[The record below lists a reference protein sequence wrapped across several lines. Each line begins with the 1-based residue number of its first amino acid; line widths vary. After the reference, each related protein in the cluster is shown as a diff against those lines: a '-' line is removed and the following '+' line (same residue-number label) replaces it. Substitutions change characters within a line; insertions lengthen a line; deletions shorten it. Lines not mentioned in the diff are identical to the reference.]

1 MVRDYKMALIKK
13 EYVKYSELLYNFQYH
28 IETCHSEN
36 IILLSDRNQILNQ
49 LDDIVKMISNIY
61 NSCIDDYDDSI
72 DNINNNIA
80 EHDSLFSTDFVLP
93 TDIDHIYDNIH
104 SLMPLY
110 QQINSQFKS
119 LIFEPYKEIR
129 SI

>member
-1 MVRDYKMALIKK
+1 MTKFMIRDYKMALIKK

-61 NSCIDDYDDSI
+61 NSCIDDYDDST
-72 DNINNNIA
+72 DTNNNKS
-80 EHDSLFSTDFVLP
+80 EYDSLFETDINSAG
-93 TDIDHIYDNIH
+93 DIDHIYDHIH
-104 SLMPLY
+104 SLMPMY
-110 QQINSQFKS
+110 QQINSQFKT
-119 LIFEPYKEIR
+119 LIFE
-129 SI
+129 